1 MALQAAGSCQ
11 DSRYQLRVQV
21 RSARTSHRTR
31 EGCSPTPTGVPG
43 KASWEPAQ
51 GGDTRRNRG
60 GRWRKRGA
68 RAARSPRGV
77 HGIAPAART
86 RDDARHQPGSP
97 LGLRSP
103 SLSRLR
109 CWGPI
114 ASRRRI
120 LLQLPVTC
128 RVASPPQPRFRWG
141 EPGGERRQCRG
152 GPRLLRTVLRA
163 LRLLTRSAD
172 VAFFGGWRDAFPA
185 PFLGRR
191 GGAAL
196 PDGACPAGCTLLGG
210 RLPEPRALHR
220 VDSAMDS
227 KSAER
232 MTLSSD
238 TRYLAGSGFSMVN
251 GTWQLHTTSP
261 KKRPVRCSLAT
272 HLPRH
277 PQLGVSGGQKPRPFP
292 LSGRPPPKLQRAL
305 APVGG
310 RTESGGGG
318 GGAARRSLCRR
329 QRGPVGHAGRRVPAG
344 RPSSQ
349 VSERPAPRP
358 RPGATPPRRP
368 RRDQAEALAQ
378 SSAPRG
384 GCGRAGPAHVCRQ
397 LRGGRWAQLASADP
411 S

>member
-1 MALQAAGSCQ
+1 MRAWPCRPPAPAKTPDTNCA
-11 DSRYQLRVQV
+11 SRGASSPKHVQV

-103 SLSRLR
+103 SLSGLR

-128 RVASPPQPRFRWG
+128 RVASPPPQPRFRWG

-292 LSGRPPPKLQRAL
+292 LSGRPTPQASACSRSSGRQDGVRRRRRRRCSKEPLPQA
-305 APVGG
+305 AGAGG
-310 RTESGGGG
+310 SCW
-318 GGAARRSLCRR
+318 AS
-329 QRGPVGHAGRRVPAG
+329 
-344 RPSSQ
+344 
-349 VSERPAPRP
+349 RP
-358 RPGATPPRRP
+358 RGASLQPG
-368 RRDQAEALAQ
+368 L
-378 SSAPRG
+378 
-384 GCGRAGPAHVCRQ
+384 
-397 LRGGRWAQLASADP
+397 
-411 S
+411 

>member
-1 MALQAAGSCQ
+1 MRAWPWRPPAPAKTPDTNCA
-11 DSRYQLRVQV
+11 SRGASSPKHVQV

-51 GGDTRRNRG
+51 GGDTRQNRG

-103 SLSRLR
+103 PLSGLR

-172 VAFFGGWRDAFPA
+172 VAFFGGVAGRLSR
-185 PFLGRR
+185 PFLRAPGR
-191 GGAAL
+191 GG
-196 PDGACPAGCTLLGG
+196 PARR
-210 RLPEPRALHR
+210 RLP
-220 VDSAMDS
+220 
-227 KSAER
+227 
-232 MTLSSD
+232 
-238 TRYLAGSGFSMVN
+238 
-251 GTWQLHTTSP
+251 
-261 KKRPVRCSLAT
+261 
-272 HLPRH
+272 
-277 PQLGVSGGQKPRPFP
+277 
-292 LSGRPPPKLQRAL
+292 
-305 APVGG
+305 
-310 RTESGGGG
+310 
-318 GGAARRSLCRR
+318 
-329 QRGPVGHAGRRVPAG
+329 RRVHPAG
-344 RPSSQ
+344 RSSPRAPSPSPSGLGNGLQ
-349 VSERPAPRP
+349 V
-358 RPGATPPRRP
+358 
-368 RRDQAEALAQ
+368 
-378 SSAPRG
+378 
-384 GCGRAGPAHVCRQ
+384 GREDDAFFGHQITSLVAGFQ
-397 LRGGRWAQLASADP
+397 W
-411 S
+411 